1 MVRLREGVG
10 AASSSTAPA
19 VPLACHRCCADG
31 SGVHDIL
38 TPDADIPADG
48 MQPTPGSV
56 WRLGIG
62 TARLLAGLVP
72 PKAL

>member
-10 AASSSTAPA
+10 AASSSTALA

-48 MQPTPGSV
+48 MRPTPGSV
-56 WRLGIG
+56 WRLGI
-62 TARLLAGLVP
+62 TARLLPRLVP
-72 PKAL
+72 PKTL